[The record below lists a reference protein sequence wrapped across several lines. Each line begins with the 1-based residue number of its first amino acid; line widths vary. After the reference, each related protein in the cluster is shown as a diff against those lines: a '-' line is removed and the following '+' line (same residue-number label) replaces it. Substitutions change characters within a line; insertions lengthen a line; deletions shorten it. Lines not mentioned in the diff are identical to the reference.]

1 MEKVIRPNPREA
13 SSSVGKRSA
22 TKWEMARAAF
32 DEAIEIPAFGNRFEN
47 DTDPYGTPA
56 VTYQRTDKSNNDC
69 AVWIKVYS
77 KNSEMDLKPWAKYE
91 ADILELDAVKKE
103 HFYISPVL
111 TTKSVSTPFYN
122 FNNPGK
128 SGYREITTE
137 SKGPSVSYW
146 RRWPLWTVSS
156 KPVSLE
162 HLFLPAGNYL
172 RFAKAALTALN
183 ALHNCGGLVHC
194 DLHSGNWCMSPESYK
209 LIGNDN
215 NDRIYLKINWDKLA
229 IIDLGF
235 SLHPAVTPPL
245 PIPIH
250 QTKASPHLNA
260 ASEKARKDGESA
272 FNESSDAWS
281 RWLTFNAAM
290 LDSAFWQSHAPRVLQ
305 NAYENVDWRE
315 DYWKLGRLLWQLRG
329 GEAVSKYLAAE
340 NKSNS
345 NNSHTD
351 APIVNQSVSNE
362 PRAVNLLVGACET
375 KTGLGSGLA
384 EDLIAWGTRQTDYD
398 LDFGLPVE
406 KADREAEVLRR
417 QTRAALTQRR
427 QAAEALR
434 RQTHAALMQRLD
446 EAIASLHP
454 EDTVSEVFL
463 YRKDIDRPYAST
475 KAGEAAF
482 QQTTQ
487 RAEEQR
493 IERESE
499 LQAAQKKALFEAEQ
513 ARQLKLAAEGKAARL
528 ADEARLHQ
536 LAQVQ
541 HLAAQ
546 AQQRQL
552 EWEKVQEKKAQEKA
566 LFEAEQS
573 RQFKLAAEGK
583 AARLADEA
591 RLRKEEAQRQRR
603 ERNARWLAK
612 ARARATA
619 TAADVA
625 PKAMASAVV
634 MGAIFAW
641 LHWGEPVWRDQAKP
655 ALLTWYDG
663 AAARGRA
670 AWHVAITPLTSTDPA
685 NSTLPAAA
693 PAPADRTAA
702 RTAVDAAKNAATKTA
717 QTTPVTAAM
726 AAADAAATS
735 QQRAAAYATT
745 TAQIVASP
753 WWLKGRSQGIAAN
766 AEQIAWA
773 SATVQHA
780 QKDQWMLAQYALG
793 ALHCS
798 AAQPNLARH
807 SSADCGRWLG
817 VALANPAYGLDPVAS
832 QKLRVV
838 VTTLFDDMVIG
849 MANGKFHKHAPDYA
863 FARALLPGLQ
873 ARQADTPS
881 LALRAA
887 YAMAC
892 AAKPAQRTQAMQT
905 LQGVAQQRAAAPAET
920 AQASRWLS
928 EWQAG
933 DYSVCAPA

>member
-1 MEKVIRPNPREA
+1 METVIRPNPREA

-22 TKWEMARAAF
+22 TAWEVARAAF

-56 VTYQRTDKSNNDC
+56 VTYQRTDKNNHGR

-77 KNSEMDLKPWAKYE
+77 KNSRYDLKPWAKYE

-103 HFYISPVL
+103 RDYLSPVL
-111 TTKSVSTPFYN
+111 TTKSVSSQIYN
-122 FNNPGK
+122 LIKPGK
-128 SGYREITTE
+128 PGYREITTE

-146 RRWPLWTVSS
+146 RRWPLQTISS
-156 KPVSLE
+156 KPVRLE

-183 ALHNCGGLVHC
+183 ALHNCGVVHL
-194 DLHSGNWCMSPESYK
+194 DLHSGNWCMSPKSYK
-209 LIGNDN
+209 LIDNDN
-215 NDRIYLKINWDKLA
+215 NDRIHLKIDWDQLA

-235 SLHPAVTPPL
+235 SLHPVVTPPL

-250 QTKASPHLNA
+250 ESYASPHLNA

-272 FNESSDAWS
+272 FNESYDTQDKWDS
-281 RWLTFNAAM
+281 FNAAM
-290 LDSAFWQSHAPRVLQ
+290 VDSAFWQSHAHRVLQ
-305 NAYENVDWRE
+305 SAYENVDWRE
-315 DYWKLGRLLWQLRG
+315 DYWKLGRLLWELRG
-329 GEAVSKYLAAE
+329 GEAVRKYLIAE
-340 NKSNS
+340 NKLHGTS
-345 NNSHTD
+345 SHTD
-351 APIVNQSVSNE
+351 APVVNHSVSNE
-362 PRAVNLLVGACET
+362 RRAVNLLVGACET
-375 KTGLGSGLA
+375 KTDLGSGLA

-406 KADREAEVLRR
+406 QADREAEVLRR
-417 QTRAALTQRR
+417 QTSAALAQRR
-427 QAAEALR
+427 KAAEALR
-434 RQTHAALMQRLD
+434 RQTHATLMQRLD
-446 EAIASLHP
+446 EAIASLAP

-463 YRKDIDRPYAST
+463 YRKDIDSSYAS
-475 KAGEAAF
+475 KMAGDAAW
-482 QQTTQ
+482 QKNAQ
-487 RAEEQR
+487 RTEELR
-493 IERESE
+493 IERERE
-499 LQAAQKKALFEAEQ
+499 QQAAQEKALFEAEQ
-513 ARQLKLAAEGKAARL
+513 ARQ
-528 ADEARLHQ
+528 
-536 LAQVQ
+536 
-541 HLAAQ
+541 
-546 AQQRQL
+546 
-552 EWEKVQEKKAQEKA
+552 
-566 LFEAEQS
+566 
-573 RQFKLAAEGK
+573 FKLAAEDK

-612 ARARATA
+612 ARARAIA
-619 TAADVA
+619 TAVDVA
-625 PKAMASAVV
+625 PKAMGIGLLIGVL
-634 MGAIFAW
+634 IAW
-641 LHWGEPVWRDQAKP
+641 DHWGEPVWRDQAKP

-663 AAARGRA
+663 AASRGRA
-670 AWHVAITPLTSTDPA
+670 AWHVATAPLTGTDPA
-685 NSTLPAAA
+685 NNTLPAAA
-693 PAPADRTAA
+693 PAQAA
-702 RTAVDAAKNAATKTA
+702 QTAVDAAEKTA
-717 QTTPVTAAM
+717 QATPVTG
-726 AAADAAATS
+726 AAAAAAAAAARYAVETP

-798 AAQPNLARH
+798 AAHPTVARH

-817 VALANPAYGLDPVAS
+817 QALANPAYGQDPVAS
-832 QKLRVV
+832 QKLRVA
-838 VTTLFDDMVIG
+838 VTTLFDDMVMG
-849 MANGKFHKHAPDYA
+849 MVNGQFHKHPPDYV
-863 FARALLPGLQ
+863 FARALLPGLH

-892 AAKPAQRTQAMQT
+892 AAKPAQRTQAMQA

-933 DYSVCAPA
+933 DYSVCDPA